1 MPTPEEK
8 KPTSDR
14 TKTRLFLVLKIL
26 VSGGLIWLLFSSVDT
41 ADTLARL
48 KTATPGYL
56 LLAVLV
62 LLTQSF
68 SNTLRWTSILKAVG
82 KPLTFWNAY
91 RVTYI
96 GLFFNQT
103 LPSAVGGD
111 AFRIYLAHKS
121 GTGLGKAANSVLIER
136 VMTVLALVILV
147 ALTQPLLLARIE
159 DTQAKWIFPL
169 LAVTAIAGIGF
180 LIFLERLPENLR
192 HWKIIRAIAALGSDT
207 KTVFFKPGQAAQCFL
222 WSLYGHLSL
231 SFMAYLV
238 GLSLDLHIGLID
250 CLVLIPPVILVMTIP
265 ISIAGWGVREGAMV
279 VALGMIGI
287 ARADALSLSI
297 IFGLLTVMT
306 ALPGGLVWMFS
317 GERKDRQRTF

>member
-1 MPTPEEK
+1 MSAPEEK
-8 KPTSDR
+8 NTSSGKA
-14 TKTRLFLVLKIL
+14 KTWLFLALKIL
-26 VSGGLIWLLFSSVDT
+26 VSGGLVWLLFSSVDT

-48 KTATPGYL
+48 KNATPGYL
-56 LLAVLV
+56 LLAAAV
-62 LLTQSF
+62 LLTQTAT
-68 SNTLRWTSILKAVG
+68 NALRWVSVLDAIG
-82 KPLTFWNAY
+82 KPLPFWNAY

-169 LAVTAIAGIGF
+169 LAVAAIFGIGF

-192 HWKIIRAIAALGSDT
+192 HWKIIRAIAALGADT
-207 KTVFFKPGQAAQCFL
+207 KTVFFKPRQAALCFF

-231 SFMAYLV
+231 SFMAYLI
-238 GLSLDLHIGLID
+238 GLSLGLNIGLID

-265 ISIAGWGVREGAMV
+265 ISIAGWGIREGAMV

-287 ARADALSLSI
+287 ERADALSLSI
-297 IFGLLTVMT
+297 IFGLLTIFV
-306 ALPGGLVWMFS
+306 ALPGGFVWLFS
-317 GERKDRQRTF
+317 GERKDRQRAS